1 VYKENFK
8 KSKKNKMEIKEK
20 NLGQIQYGLV
30 VTDPTANDNE
40 ILHFCGYWER
50 PTQKDADSL
59 REELKNDP
67 EFGLQDIA
75 DKVDIVLASKD
86 ILEMYQ
92 KIISSQENNNL

>member
-1 VYKENFK
+1 
-8 KSKKNKMEIKEK
+8 METNEK

-50 PTQKDADSL
+50 PTQKDVDSL
-59 REELKNDP
+59 REELKSDP

-86 ILEMYQ
+86 ILEMYK
-92 KIISSQENNNL
+92 KIISSQ